1 MHELVQ
7 VNAGEGAGE
16 RDWSGKATAAI
27 VDDEEEDESL
37 DAVAGAE
44 TKHGR
49 GAGMHADAGVGKAT
63 AVVADDEEEL

>member
-1 MHELVQ
+1 MHQLLQ

-27 VDDEEEDESL
+27 VDDEEE